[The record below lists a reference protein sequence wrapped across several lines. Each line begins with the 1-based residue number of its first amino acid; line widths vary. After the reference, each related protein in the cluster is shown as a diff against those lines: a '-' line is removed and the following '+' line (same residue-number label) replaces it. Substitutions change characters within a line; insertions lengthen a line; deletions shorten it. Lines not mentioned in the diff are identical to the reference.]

1 MKANLLIALSD
12 SRTQEA
18 LATLIGREK
27 GTEVTVHT
35 LRDPFTLVRTIRSLR
50 PDIVIVSCNVCS
62 PPLIETLRTMTDLPE
77 TRFILYCDTITDEL
91 LAERCE
97 GHLSAEES
105 DKEVI
110 DLISSLLTAEEGERE
125 VVGELTPRERDIVI
139 GVVKG
144 MTNKEIADKLF
155 ISINTVTTHRRNIV
169 KKLDIHSA
177 SGLTV
182 YAIMN
187 KLVSLEEIKI

>member
-12 SRTQEA
+12 RRTQET
-18 LATLIGREK
+18 LADLINREK
-27 GTEVTVHT
+27 GAEVTVHT
-35 LRDPFTLVRTIRSLR
+35 LRDPFTLLQTVKSLR

-62 PPLIETLRTMTDLPE
+62 PPMIETIRTIADLPKA
-77 TRFILYCDTITDEL
+77 RFILYCETITDEL

-110 DLISSLLTAEEGERE
+110 DLITSLLTTDERE
-125 VVGELTPRERDIVI
+125 EVPGELTPRERDIII

-144 MTNKEIADKLF
+144 MTNKEIADELF
-155 ISINTVTTHRRNIV
+155 ISPNTVTTHRRNIV

-187 KLVSLEEIKI
+187 KLVSLQDIEI

>member
-35 LRDPFTLVRTIRSLR
+35 LRDPFTLVRTVRSLR

-62 PPLIETLRTMTDLPE
+62 PPLIETLRTIADLPE
-77 TRFILYCDTITDEL
+77 ARFILYCDTITDEL

>member
-12 SRTQEA
+12 RRTQET
-18 LATLIGREK
+18 LADLIDREK
-27 GTEVTVHT
+27 GAEVTVHT
-35 LRDPFTLVRTIRSLR
+35 LRDPFTLLQTVKSLR
-50 PDIVIVSCNVCS
+50 PDIVIISCNVCS
-62 PPLIETLRTMTDLPE
+62 PPMIETVRTIADLPKA
-77 TRFILYCDTITDEL
+77 RFVLYCDTITDEL

-105 DKEVI
+105 DKEVL
-110 DLISSLLTAEEGERE
+110 DLITSLLTADERE
-125 VVGELTPRERDIVI
+125 EVPGELTPRERDIII

-144 MTNKEIADKLF
+144 MTNKEIAAELF
-155 ISINTVTTHRRNIV
+155 IPPNTVTTHRRNIV

-187 KLVSLEEIKI
+187 KLVSLQDIEI

>member
-12 SRTQEA
+12 RRTQET
-18 LATLIGREK
+18 LADLIDREK
-27 GTEVTVHT
+27 GAEVTVHT
-35 LRDPFTLVRTIRSLR
+35 LRDPFTLLQTVKSLR

-62 PPLIETLRTMTDLPE
+62 PPMIETVRTIADLPK

-105 DKEVI
+105 DKEVL
-110 DLISSLLTAEEGERE
+110 DLVTSLLTADERE
-125 VVGELTPRERDIVI
+125 EVQGELTPRERDIII

-144 MTNKEIADKLF
+144 MTNKEIADELF
-155 ISINTVTTHRRNIV
+155 ISPNTVTTHRRNIV

-187 KLVSLEEIKI
+187 KLVSLQDIEI

>member
-12 SRTQEA
+12 RRTQET
-18 LATLIGREK
+18 LADLIDRER
-27 GTEVTVHT
+27 GAEVTVHT
-35 LRDPFTLVRTIRSLR
+35 LRDPFTLLQTVKSLR
-50 PDIVIVSCNVCS
+50 PDIIIVSCNVCS
-62 PPLIETLRTMTDLPE
+62 PPMIETVRTVANLPKA
-77 TRFILYCDTITDEL
+77 RFILYCETITDEL

-97 GHLSAEES
+97 GHLTAEES

-110 DLISSLLTAEEGERE
+110 DLITSLLTADERE
-125 VVGELTPRERDIVI
+125 EVPGELTPRERDIII

-144 MTNKEIADKLF
+144 MTNKEIADELF
-155 ISINTVTTHRRNIV
+155 ISPNTVTTHRRNIV

-187 KLVSLEEIKI
+187 KLVSLQDIEI

>member
-12 SRTQEA
+12 RRTQET
-18 LATLIGREK
+18 LADLIDREK
-27 GTEVTVHT
+27 GAEVTVHT
-35 LRDPFTLVRTIRSLR
+35 LRDPFTLLQTVKSLR

-62 PPLIETLRTMTDLPE
+62 PPMIETVRTIADLPKA
-77 TRFILYCDTITDEL
+77 RFVLYCDTITDEL

-105 DKEVI
+105 NKEVL
-110 DLISSLLTAEEGERE
+110 DLITSLLTADERE
-125 VVGELTPRERDIVI
+125 EVPEELTPRERDIII

-144 MTNKEIADKLF
+144 MTNKEIADELF
-155 ISINTVTTHRRNIV
+155 ISPNTVTTHRRNIV

-187 KLVSLEEIKI
+187 KLVSLQDIEI

>member
-12 SRTQEA
+12 RRTQET
-18 LATLIGREK
+18 LADLIDREK
-27 GTEVTVHT
+27 GAEVTVHT
-35 LRDPFTLVRTIRSLR
+35 LRDPFTLLQTVKSLR

-62 PPLIETLRTMTDLPE
+62 PPMIETVRTIADLSK
-77 TRFILYCDTITDEL
+77 TRFVLYCDTITDEL

-97 GHLSAEES
+97 GHLSAEET
-105 DKEVI
+105 DKEVL
-110 DLISSLLTAEEGERE
+110 DLVTSLLTADERE
-125 VVGELTPRERDIVI
+125 EVQEELTPRERDIII

-144 MTNKEIADKLF
+144 MTNKEIADELF
-155 ISINTVTTHRRNIV
+155 ISPNTVTTHRRNIV

-187 KLVSLEEIKI
+187 KLVSLQDIEI

>member
-12 SRTQEA
+12 RRTQET
-18 LATLIGREK
+18 LADLIDRDK
-27 GTEVTVHT
+27 GGEVTVHT
-35 LRDPFTLVRTIRSLR
+35 LRDPFTLLQTVKSLR

-62 PPLIETLRTMTDLPE
+62 PPMIETVRTIADLPKA
-77 TRFILYCDTITDEL
+77 RFVLYCETVTDEL
-91 LAERCE
+91 MAERCE

-110 DLISSLLTAEEGERE
+110 DLITSLLTADERE
-125 VVGELTPRERDIVI
+125 EVPGELTPRERDIII

-144 MTNKEIADKLF
+144 MTNKEIADELF
-155 ISINTVTTHRRNIV
+155 ISPNTVTTHRRNIV

-187 KLVSLEEIKI
+187 KLVSLQDIEI

>member
-12 SRTQEA
+12 RRTQET
-18 LATLIGREK
+18 LADLIDREK
-27 GTEVTVHT
+27 GAEVTVHT
-35 LRDPFTLVRTIRSLR
+35 LRDPFTLLQTVKRLR

-62 PPLIETLRTMTDLPE
+62 PPMIETVRTIADLPKA
-77 TRFILYCDTITDEL
+77 RFILYCETITDEL

-110 DLISSLLTAEEGERE
+110 DLITSLLTADERE
-125 VVGELTPRERDIVI
+125 EVPGELTPRERDIII

-144 MTNKEIADKLF
+144 MTNKEIADELF
-155 ISINTVTTHRRNIV
+155 ISPNTVTTHRRNIV

-187 KLVSLEEIKI
+187 KLVSLQDIEI

>member
-12 SRTQEA
+12 RRTQET
-18 LATLIGREK
+18 LADLIDREK
-27 GTEVTVHT
+27 GAEVTVHT
-35 LRDPFTLVRTIRSLR
+35 LRDPFTLLQTVKSLR

-62 PPLIETLRTMTDLPE
+62 PPMIETVRTIADLPK
-77 TRFILYCDTITDEL
+77 TRFVLYCETVTDEL

-110 DLISSLLTAEEGERE
+110 DLITSLLTADERE
-125 VVGELTPRERDIVI
+125 EVPGELTPRERDIII

-144 MTNKEIADKLF
+144 MTNKEIADELF
-155 ISINTVTTHRRNIV
+155 ISPNTVTTHRRNIV

-187 KLVSLEEIKI
+187 KLVSLQDIEI

>member
-62 PPLIETLRTMTDLPE
+62 PPLIETLRTMADLPE

-110 DLISSLLTAEEGERE
+110 DLISALLTAEEGERE

>member
-12 SRTQEA
+12 RRTQET
-18 LATLIGREK
+18 LADLIDREK
-27 GTEVTVHT
+27 GAEVTVHT
-35 LRDPFTLVRTIRSLR
+35 LRDPFTLLQTVKSLR

-62 PPLIETLRTMTDLPE
+62 PPMIETVRTIADLPKS
-77 TRFILYCDTITDEL
+77 RFVLYCETITDEL
-91 LAERCE
+91 MAERCE

-110 DLISSLLTAEEGERE
+110 DLITSLLTADERE
-125 VVGELTPRERDIVI
+125 EVPGELTPRERDIII

-144 MTNKEIADKLF
+144 MTNKEIADELF
-155 ISINTVTTHRRNIV
+155 ISPNTVTTHRRNIV

-187 KLVSLEEIKI
+187 KLVSLQDIEI

>member
-27 GTEVTVHT
+27 GAEVTVHT

-62 PPLIETLRTMTDLPE
+62 PPLIETLRTMADLPE

-110 DLISSLLTAEEGERE
+110 DLISALLTAEEGERE

-155 ISINTVTTHRRNIV
+155 ISINTVTKHRRNIV

>member
-27 GTEVTVHT
+27 GAEVTVHT

-62 PPLIETLRTMTDLPE
+62 PPLIETLRTMADLPE
-77 TRFILYCDTITDEL
+77 TRFILHCDTITDEL

-110 DLISSLLTAEEGERE
+110 DLISALLTAEEGERE

>member
-27 GTEVTVHT
+27 GAEVTVHT

-62 PPLIETLRTMTDLPE
+62 PPLIETLRTMADLPE

-110 DLISSLLTAEEGERE
+110 DLISALLTAEEGERE

>member
-12 SRTQEA
+12 RRTQET
-18 LATLIGREK
+18 LADLIDRDK
-27 GTEVTVHT
+27 GGEVTVHT
-35 LRDPFTLVRTIRSLR
+35 LRDPFTLLQTVKSLR
-50 PDIVIVSCNVCS
+50 SDIVIVSCNVCS
-62 PPLIETLRTMTDLPE
+62 PPMIETVRTIADLPKA
-77 TRFILYCDTITDEL
+77 RFVLYCETITDEL

-110 DLISSLLTAEEGERE
+110 DLITSLLTADERE
-125 VVGELTPRERDIVI
+125 EVPGELTPRERDIII

-144 MTNKEIADKLF
+144 MTNKEIADELF
-155 ISINTVTTHRRNIV
+155 ISPNTVTTHRRNIV

-187 KLVSLEEIKI
+187 KLVSLQDIEI

>member
-12 SRTQEA
+12 RRTQET
-18 LATLIGREK
+18 LADLIDREK
-27 GTEVTVHT
+27 AAEVTVHT
-35 LRDPFTLVRTIRSLR
+35 LRDPFTLLQTVKSLR

-62 PPLIETLRTMTDLPE
+62 PPMIETVRTIADLPKA
-77 TRFILYCDTITDEL
+77 RFVLYCETITDEL

-110 DLISSLLTAEEGERE
+110 DLITSLLTADERE
-125 VVGELTPRERDIVI
+125 EVPGELTPRERDIII

-144 MTNKEIADKLF
+144 MTNKEIADELF
-155 ISINTVTTHRRNIV
+155 ISPNTVTTHRRNIV

-187 KLVSLEEIKI
+187 KLVSLQDIEI

>member
-12 SRTQEA
+12 RRTQET
-18 LATLIGREK
+18 LADLIDREK
-27 GTEVTVHT
+27 GAEVTVHT
-35 LRDPFTLVRTIRSLR
+35 LRDPFTLLQTVKSLR

-62 PPLIETLRTMTDLPE
+62 PPMIETVRTIADLPKA
-77 TRFILYCDTITDEL
+77 RFILYCETITDEL

-110 DLISSLLTAEEGERE
+110 DLITSLLTADERE
-125 VVGELTPRERDIVI
+125 EVPGELTPRERDIII

-144 MTNKEIADKLF
+144 MTNKEIADELF
-155 ISINTVTTHRRNIV
+155 ISPNTVTTHRRNIV

-187 KLVSLEEIKI
+187 KLVSLQDIEI

>member
-12 SRTQEA
+12 RRTQET
-18 LATLIGREK
+18 LADLIDREK
-27 GTEVTVHT
+27 GAEVTVHT
-35 LRDPFTLVRTIRSLR
+35 LRDPFTLLQTVKSLR

-62 PPLIETLRTMTDLPE
+62 PPMIETVRTIADLPKA
-77 TRFILYCDTITDEL
+77 RFVLYCDTITDEL

-110 DLISSLLTAEEGERE
+110 DLITSLLTADERE
-125 VVGELTPRERDIVI
+125 EVPEELTPRERDIII

-144 MTNKEIADKLF
+144 MTNKEIADELF
-155 ISINTVTTHRRNIV
+155 ISPNTVTTHRRNIV

-187 KLVSLEEIKI
+187 KLVSLQDIEI

>member
-12 SRTQEA
+12 RRTQET
-18 LATLIGREK
+18 LADLIDREK
-27 GTEVTVHT
+27 GAEVTVHT
-35 LRDPFTLVRTIRSLR
+35 LRDPFTLLQTVKSLR
-50 PDIVIVSCNVCS
+50 PDIIIVSCNICS
-62 PPLIETLRTMTDLPE
+62 PPMIETVRTIADLPKA
-77 TRFILYCDTITDEL
+77 RFVLYCETITDEL

-110 DLISSLLTAEEGERE
+110 DLITSLLTADERE
-125 VVGELTPRERDIVI
+125 EVPGELTPRERDIII

-144 MTNKEIADKLF
+144 MTNKEIADELF
-155 ISINTVTTHRRNIV
+155 ISPNTVTTHRRNIV

-187 KLVSLEEIKI
+187 KLVSLQDIEI

>member
-12 SRTQEA
+12 RRTQET
-18 LATLIGREK
+18 LADLIDREK
-27 GTEVTVHT
+27 GAEVTVHT
-35 LRDPFTLVRTIRSLR
+35 LRDPFTLLQTVKSLR
-50 PDIVIVSCNVCS
+50 PDIIIVSCNVCS
-62 PPLIETLRTMTDLPE
+62 PPMIETVRTIADLPKA
-77 TRFILYCDTITDEL
+77 RFILYCETITDEL

-110 DLISSLLTAEEGERE
+110 DLITSLLTADERE
-125 VVGELTPRERDIVI
+125 EVPEELTPRERDIII

-144 MTNKEIADKLF
+144 MTNKEIADELF
-155 ISINTVTTHRRNIV
+155 ISPNTVTTHRRNIV

-187 KLVSLEEIKI
+187 KLVSLQDIEI

>member
-12 SRTQEA
+12 RRTQET
-18 LATLIGREK
+18 LADLIDREK
-27 GTEVTVHT
+27 GAEVTVHT
-35 LRDPFTLVRTIRSLR
+35 LRDPFTLLQTVKSLR

-62 PPLIETLRTMTDLPE
+62 PPMIETIRTIADLPKA
-77 TRFILYCDTITDEL
+77 RFILYCETITDEL

-110 DLISSLLTAEEGERE
+110 DLITSLLTTDERE
-125 VVGELTPRERDIVI
+125 EVPGELTPRERDIII

-144 MTNKEIADKLF
+144 MTNKEIADELF
-155 ISINTVTTHRRNIV
+155 ISPNTVTTHRRNIV

-187 KLVSLEEIKI
+187 KLVSLQDIEI

>member
-1 MKANLLIALSD
+1 MKTNLLIALSD
-12 SRTQEA
+12 RRTQET
-18 LATLIGREK
+18 LADLIDREK
-27 GTEVTVHT
+27 GAEVTVHT
-35 LRDPFTLVRTIRSLR
+35 LRDPFTLLQTVKSLR

-62 PPLIETLRTMTDLPE
+62 PPMIETVRTIADLPKA
-77 TRFILYCDTITDEL
+77 RFVLYCDTITDEL

-105 DKEVI
+105 DKEVL
-110 DLISSLLTAEEGERE
+110 DLITSLLTADERE
-125 VVGELTPRERDIVI
+125 EVQGELTPRERDIII

-144 MTNKEIADKLF
+144 MTNKEIADELF
-155 ISINTVTTHRRNIV
+155 ISPNTVTTHRRNIV

-187 KLVSLEEIKI
+187 KLVSLQDIEI

>member
-12 SRTQEA
+12 RRTQGT
-18 LATLIGREK
+18 LADLIDREK
-27 GTEVTVHT
+27 GAEVTVHT
-35 LRDPFTLVRTIRSLR
+35 LRDPFTLLQTVKRLL

-62 PPLIETLRTMTDLPE
+62 PPMIETVRTIADLPKA
-77 TRFILYCDTITDEL
+77 RFILYCETITDEL

-110 DLISSLLTAEEGERE
+110 DLITSLLTADERE
-125 VVGELTPRERDIVI
+125 EVPGELTPRERDIII

-144 MTNKEIADKLF
+144 MTNKEIADELF
-155 ISINTVTTHRRNIV
+155 ISPNTVTTHRRNIV

-187 KLVSLEEIKI
+187 KLVSLQDIEI

>member
-12 SRTQEA
+12 RRTQET
-18 LATLIGREK
+18 LADLIDREK
-27 GTEVTVHT
+27 GAEVTVHT
-35 LRDPFTLVRTIRSLR
+35 LRDPFTLLQTVKSLR

-62 PPLIETLRTMTDLPE
+62 PPLIETVRTIADLPK
-77 TRFILYCDTITDEL
+77 TRFILYCETITDEL

-110 DLISSLLTAEEGERE
+110 DLITSLLTADERE
-125 VVGELTPRERDIVI
+125 EVPGELTPRERDIII

-144 MTNKEIADKLF
+144 MTNKEIADELF
-155 ISINTVTTHRRNIV
+155 ISPNTVTTHRRNIV

-187 KLVSLEEIKI
+187 KLVSLQDIEI

>member
-12 SRTQEA
+12 RRTQET
-18 LATLIGREK
+18 LADLIDRDK
-27 GTEVTVHT
+27 GGEVTVHT
-35 LRDPFTLVRTIRSLR
+35 LRDPFTLLQTVKSLR

-62 PPLIETLRTMTDLPE
+62 PPMIETVRTIADLPKA
-77 TRFILYCDTITDEL
+77 RFVLYCETITDEL

-110 DLISSLLTAEEGERE
+110 DLITSLLTADERE
-125 VVGELTPRERDIVI
+125 EVPEELTPRERDIII

-144 MTNKEIADKLF
+144 MTNKEIADELF
-155 ISINTVTTHRRNIV
+155 ISPNTVTTHRRNIV

-187 KLVSLEEIKI
+187 KLVSLQDIEI

>member
-12 SRTQEA
+12 RRNQET
-18 LATLIGREK
+18 LADLIDREK
-27 GTEVTVHT
+27 GAEVTVHT
-35 LRDPFTLVRTIRSLR
+35 LRDPFTLLQTVKSLR

-62 PPLIETLRTMTDLPE
+62 PPMIETVRTIADLSK
-77 TRFILYCDTITDEL
+77 TRFVLYCDTITDEL

-97 GHLSAEES
+97 GHLSAEET
-105 DKEVI
+105 DKEVL
-110 DLISSLLTAEEGERE
+110 DLVTSLLTADERE
-125 VVGELTPRERDIVI
+125 EVQEELTPRERDIII

-144 MTNKEIADKLF
+144 MTNKEIADELF
-155 ISINTVTTHRRNIV
+155 ISPNTVTTHRRNIV

-187 KLVSLEEIKI
+187 KLVSLQDIEI

>member
-12 SRTQEA
+12 RRTQET
-18 LATLIGREK
+18 LADLIDREK
-27 GTEVTVHT
+27 GAEVTVHT
-35 LRDPFTLVRTIRSLR
+35 LRDPFTLLQTVKSLR

-62 PPLIETLRTMTDLPE
+62 PPMIETVRTIADLPK
-77 TRFILYCDTITDEL
+77 TRFVLYCDTITDEL

-105 DKEVI
+105 DKEVL
-110 DLISSLLTAEEGERE
+110 DLITSLLTADERE
-125 VVGELTPRERDIVI
+125 EVPEELTPRERDIII

-144 MTNKEIADKLF
+144 MTNKEIADELF
-155 ISINTVTTHRRNIV
+155 ISPNTVTTHRRNIV

-187 KLVSLEEIKI
+187 KLVSLQDIEI

>member
-12 SRTQEA
+12 RRNQET
-18 LATLIGREK
+18 LADLIDREK
-27 GTEVTVHT
+27 GDEVTVHT
-35 LRDPFTLVRTIRSLR
+35 LRDPFTLLQTVKSLR

-62 PPLIETLRTMTDLPE
+62 PPMVETIRTIADLPKA
-77 TRFILYCDTITDEL
+77 RFILYCETITDEL

-110 DLISSLLTAEEGERE
+110 DLITSLLTADERE
-125 VVGELTPRERDIVI
+125 EVPGELTPRERDIII

-144 MTNKEIADKLF
+144 MTNKEIADELF
-155 ISINTVTTHRRNIV
+155 ISPNTVTTHRRNIV

-187 KLVSLEEIKI
+187 KLVSLQDIEI

>member
-12 SRTQEA
+12 RRNQET
-18 LATLIGREK
+18 LADLIDREK
-27 GTEVTVHT
+27 GAEVTVHT
-35 LRDPFTLVRTIRSLR
+35 LRDPFTLLQTLKSLR
-50 PDIVIVSCNVCS
+50 PDIIIVSCNVCS
-62 PPLIETLRTMTDLPE
+62 PPTIETVRTIADLPKA
-77 TRFILYCDTITDEL
+77 RFILYCETITDEL

-110 DLISSLLTAEEGERE
+110 DLITSLLTADERE
-125 VVGELTPRERDIVI
+125 EVPGELTPRERDIII

-144 MTNKEIADKLF
+144 MTNKEIADELF
-155 ISINTVTTHRRNIV
+155 ISPNTVTTHRRNIV

-187 KLVSLEEIKI
+187 KLVSLQDIEI

>member
-12 SRTQEA
+12 RRTQET
-18 LATLIGREK
+18 LADLIDREK
-27 GTEVTVHT
+27 GDEVTVHT
-35 LRDPFTLVRTIRSLR
+35 LRDPFTLLQTVKSLR
-50 PDIVIVSCNVCS
+50 PDIIIVSCNVCS
-62 PPLIETLRTMTDLPE
+62 PPMIETVRTIADLPKA
-77 TRFILYCDTITDEL
+77 RFILYCETITDEL
-91 LAERCE
+91 LSERCE

-110 DLISSLLTAEEGERE
+110 DLITSLLTADERE
-125 VVGELTPRERDIVI
+125 EVPGELTPRERDIII

-144 MTNKEIADKLF
+144 MTNKEIADELF
-155 ISINTVTTHRRNIV
+155 ISPNTVTTHRRNIV

-187 KLVSLEEIKI
+187 KLVSLQDIEI

>member
-12 SRTQEA
+12 RRTQET
-18 LATLIGREK
+18 LADLIDREK
-27 GTEVTVHT
+27 GAEVTVHT
-35 LRDPFTLVRTIRSLR
+35 LRDPFTLLQTVKRLR

-62 PPLIETLRTMTDLPE
+62 PPMIETVRTIADLPKA
-77 TRFILYCDTITDEL
+77 RFVLYCETVTDEL

-110 DLISSLLTAEEGERE
+110 DLITSLLTADERE
-125 VVGELTPRERDIVI
+125 EVPGELTPRERDIII

-144 MTNKEIADKLF
+144 MTNKEIADELF
-155 ISINTVTTHRRNIV
+155 ISPNTVTTHRRNIV

-187 KLVSLEEIKI
+187 KLVSLQDIEI

>member
-1 MKANLLIALSD
+1 M
-12 SRTQEA
+12 
-18 LATLIGREK
+18 
-27 GTEVTVHT
+27 HT
-35 LRDPFTLVRTIRSLR
+35 LRDPFTLLQTLKSLR

-62 PPLIETLRTMTDLPE
+62 PPMIETVRTIADLPKA
-77 TRFILYCDTITDEL
+77 RFVLYCETITDEL

-110 DLISSLLTAEEGERE
+110 DLITSLLTADERE
-125 VVGELTPRERDIVI
+125 EVPGELTPRERDIII

-144 MTNKEIADKLF
+144 MTNKEIADELF
-155 ISINTVTTHRRNIV
+155 ISPNTVTTHRRNIV

-187 KLVSLEEIKI
+187 KLVSLQDIEI

>member
-12 SRTQEA
+12 RRTQET
-18 LATLIGREK
+18 LADLIGQEK
-27 GTEVTVHT
+27 GAEVTVHT
-35 LRDPFTLVRTIRSLR
+35 LRDPFTLLQTVKSLR
-50 PDIVIVSCNVCS
+50 PDIVLVSCNVCS
-62 PPLIETLRTMTDLPE
+62 PPMIETVRTIADLPKA
-77 TRFILYCDTITDEL
+77 RFILYCETITDEL

-110 DLISSLLTAEEGERE
+110 DLITSLLTADERE
-125 VVGELTPRERDIVI
+125 EVPGELTPRERDIII

-144 MTNKEIADKLF
+144 MTNKEIADELF
-155 ISINTVTTHRRNIV
+155 ISPNTVTTHRRNIV

-187 KLVSLEEIKI
+187 KLVSLQDIKI

>member
-12 SRTQEA
+12 RRTQE
-18 LATLIGREK
+18 TLTDLIDREK
-27 GTEVTVHT
+27 GAEVTVHT
-35 LRDPFTLVRTIRSLR
+35 LRDPFTLLQTVKSLR

-62 PPLIETLRTMTDLPE
+62 PPMIETVRTIADLPKA
-77 TRFILYCDTITDEL
+77 RFILYCETITDGL

-105 DKEVI
+105 DKEII
-110 DLISSLLTAEEGERE
+110 DLITSLLTADERE
-125 VVGELTPRERDIVI
+125 EVPGELTPRERDIII

-144 MTNKEIADKLF
+144 MTNKEIADELF
-155 ISINTVTTHRRNIV
+155 ISPNTVTTHRRNIV

-187 KLVSLEEIKI
+187 KLVSLQDIEI

>member
-12 SRTQEA
+12 RRTQET
-18 LATLIGREK
+18 LADLIDREK

-35 LRDPFTLVRTIRSLR
+35 LRDPFTLLQTVKSLR

-62 PPLIETLRTMTDLPE
+62 PPMIETVRTIADLPK
-77 TRFILYCDTITDEL
+77 TRFILYCETITDEL

-110 DLISSLLTAEEGERE
+110 DLITSLLTADERE
-125 VVGELTPRERDIVI
+125 EVPGELTPRERDIII

-144 MTNKEIADKLF
+144 MTNKEIADELF
-155 ISINTVTTHRRNIV
+155 ISPNTVTTHRRNIV

-187 KLVSLEEIKI
+187 KLVSLQDIEI

>member
-12 SRTQEA
+12 RRTQET
-18 LATLIGREK
+18 LADLIDREK
-27 GTEVTVHT
+27 GAEVTVHT
-35 LRDPFTLVRTIRSLR
+35 LRDPFTLLQTVKSLR

-62 PPLIETLRTMTDLPE
+62 PPMIETVRTIADLPKA
-77 TRFILYCDTITDEL
+77 RFILYCETITDEL

-110 DLISSLLTAEEGERE
+110 DLITSHLTADERE
-125 VVGELTPRERDIVI
+125 EVPGELTPRERDIII

-144 MTNKEIADKLF
+144 MTNKEIADELF
-155 ISINTVTTHRRNIV
+155 ISPNTVTTHRRNIV

-187 KLVSLEEIKI
+187 KLVSLQDIEI

>member
-12 SRTQEA
+12 RRTQEM
-18 LATLIGREK
+18 LADLIDREK

-35 LRDPFTLVRTIRSLR
+35 LRDPFTLLQTVKSLR

-62 PPLIETLRTMTDLPE
+62 PPMIETVRTIADLPKA
-77 TRFILYCDTITDEL
+77 RFILYCETITDEL

-110 DLISSLLTAEEGERE
+110 DLITSLLTADERE
-125 VVGELTPRERDIVI
+125 EVPGELTPRERDIII

-144 MTNKEIADKLF
+144 MTNKEIADELF
-155 ISINTVTTHRRNIV
+155 ISPNTVTTHRRNIV

-187 KLVSLEEIKI
+187 KLVSLQDIEI

>member
-35 LRDPFTLVRTIRSLR
+35 LRDPFTLVRTLRNLR

-62 PPLIETLRTMTDLPE
+62 PPLIETIRTIADLPKA
-77 TRFILYCDTITDEL
+77 RFILYCDTITDEL

-105 DKEVI
+105 DKEVV
-110 DLISSLLTAEEGERE
+110 DLISAILTAEEGERE
-125 VVGELTPRERDIVI
+125 VAEELTPREKDIVI
-139 GVVKG
+139 SVVKG
-144 MTNKEIADKLF
+144 LTNKEIADKLF